1 MSDNLPELNFKEKKE
16 KKRGALGWLRDKL
29 GFGSRGAMGE
39 ASSLEGGQGLN
50 LGKAAFGASR
60 FGTSSGLAGLLAGKA
75 GIIATIAMVAAAGGL
90 YVTRNS
96 PSPMA
101 GSSDAFKSS
110 VASSSDYVPAIL
122 RSQAAN
128 QGSSLDLFEKTNKGA
143 LAQDMPAAK
152 NAKANDTAASASSGK
167 PGQSNDQ
174 NAAAPDQQSMA
185 QSMLPKL
192 QGGNMAS
199 LTSQL
204 GGGSNNFSNFG
215 GFGNK
220 FNDGAAGPKM
230 GFTSGLGAGFAAMPK
245 FDSRKQKL
253 LAMKGSARPV
263 FGGARAGKKGTI
275 GAGAWNQ
282 AQGLRGIQKSYTG
295 TSIDAARSTQD
306 QAWTGTT
313 ADGSAAGGAGI
324 SDGGAGV
331 VSGPSLDN
339 NNGLS
344 GSGGA
349 SGTGSGVPNSSGPA
363 DVSPWASE
371 LTTIMMLVLVSCVL
385 SVVASKIAN
394 MGPWGKI
401 IAIVLAAIAAIL
413 AAAAIV
419 MAIKLMG
426 SQALMGGLYM
436 IGGLMALAS
445 AIMAISGATKGA
457 ESPTTTWLSMGAGVL
472 GLIGSMLGGK

>member
-1 MSDNLPELNFKEKKE
+1 
-16 KKRGALGWLRDKL
+16 
-29 GFGSRGAMGE
+29 
-39 ASSLEGGQGLN
+39 
-50 LGKAAFGASR
+50 
-60 FGTSSGLAGLLAGKA
+60 
-75 GIIATIAMVAAAGGL
+75 
-90 YVTRNS
+90 
-96 PSPMA
+96 
-101 GSSDAFKSS
+101 
-110 VASSSDYVPAIL
+110 
-122 RSQAAN
+122 
-128 QGSSLDLFEKTNKGA
+128 
-143 LAQDMPAAK
+143 
-152 NAKANDTAASASSGK
+152 
-167 PGQSNDQ
+167 
-174 NAAAPDQQSMA
+174 MA

-220 FNDGAAGPKM
+220 FNDGATGMKM
-230 GFTSGLGAGFAAMPK
+230 GFTSGIGAGFAAMPK

-263 FGGARAGKKGTI
+263 FGGARAGKKGSI

-313 ADGSAAGGAGI
+313 ADGSTAGGAGI

-344 GSGGA
+344 GSSGS
-349 SGTGSGVPNSSGPA
+349 SGTNDGVPNSSGST
-363 DVSPWASE
+363 DVSPWASAV
-371 LTTIMMLVLVSCVL
+371 TTIMMLVVVSCIL
-385 SVVASKIAN
+385 SFVASKLCASKVPWIYAIGIILAVIA
-394 MGPWGKI
+394 
-401 IAIVLAAIAAIL
+401 AAIAA
-413 AAAAIV
+413 AAMV

-426 SQALMGGLYM
+426 SQKLLGGLYM
-436 IGGLMALAS
+436 IGGAMALAS
-445 AIMAISGATKGA
+445 AIMAISGANKGTA
-457 ESPTTTWLSMGAGVL
+457 NSNATQIMWLAAGAGVISL
-472 GLIGSMLGGK
+472 LGSMLGGK

>member
-50 LGKAAFGASR
+50 LGKAAFGASK

-101 GSSDAFKSS
+101 GSSDAFKSN

-143 LAQDMPAAK
+143 LAQDMPAK
-152 NAKANDTAASASSGK
+152 SAKANDTAASASSK
-167 PGQSNDQ
+167 PDQGNDQ
-174 NAAAPDQQSMA
+174 NAPAPDQQNMA

-220 FNDGAAGPKM
+220 FNDGATGMKM
-230 GFTSGLGAGFAAMPK
+230 GFTSGIGSGFAAMPK

-263 FGGARAGKKGTI
+263 FGGARAGRNGAI

-313 ADGSAAGGAGI
+313 ADGSTAGGAGI

-349 SGTGSGVPNSSGPA
+349 SGTGDNVPDSSGST

-371 LTTIMMLVLVSCVL
+371 LTTIMTLVLVSCVL

-401 IAIVLAAIAAIL
+401 IAIVLAVIAALL

-426 SQALMGGLYM
+426 SQKLLGGLYM

-457 ESPTTTWLSMGAGVL
+457 ESPTTTWLAMGAGVL